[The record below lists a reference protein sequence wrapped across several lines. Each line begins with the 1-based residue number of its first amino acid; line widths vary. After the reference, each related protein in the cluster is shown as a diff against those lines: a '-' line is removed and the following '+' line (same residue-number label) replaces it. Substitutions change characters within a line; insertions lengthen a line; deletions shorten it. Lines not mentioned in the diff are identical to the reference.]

1 MAQDKTITINF
12 VPKGDDKLIK
22 AFQGLSAGQKRF
34 NKDVQKGSKQLGIFD
49 TQSKRNAKSLSS
61 MGNAFSVVRSKL
73 LLFNFAVGT
82 LGVKALAAFAKE
94 AAKVESMGRAFNTL
108 SGGVSNANIA
118 IGKLQVAT
126 NNTMSEFDLFQQANN
141 AMILGVSKNSDEMA
155 EMFDIAQRLG
165 RALGRDTASSV
176 ESLITGIGRQSRL
189 MLDNIGIIVKADEA
203 YEKYAEKLG
212 TTADKL
218 SDADKKTA
226 FLEATMESARTKV
239 ASLGA
244 EVFSSQDSFDAFS
257 STVSDLRVLVGEKL
271 KGAFT
276 GAMNAFVDFVNVNKD
291 ADVESALASRSVDVL
306 NLSIKRLKN
315 ELEPL
320 EKLLE
325 GNFGPETFVPTGT
338 EERVRVIK
346 EQIGD
351 LEVELSSVEA
361 SLFTMTHAFI
371 EASNVMGT
379 FAKNEAALET
389 LGLIRSEV
397 DFLSKSSLVE
407 FKENYSSVFDTINNS
422 TGEFY
427 ANLAMLSADNLS
439 REQISINMQEAR
451 MIESL
456 KNIDESSM
464 SFEEKKKQ
472 RKIIIDEFDK
482 KRDASKIKDF
492 ASNLKQ
498 TEGIMKAFGATEKE
512 IAIGKATIDGIVAI
526 QKAWTSAPFPANLP
540 AVAITTANT
549 VANVQ
554 AIKAQQYETG
564 GLVGGRRHSQGG
576 TMIEA
581 EQGEFVMS
589 RNAVNAVG
597 IEAMNRINQGG
608 GAGSVVI
615 NVSGNVM
622 SQDYVEGELADQLKT
637 AIRRGADIGVS

>member
-1 MAQDKTITINF
+1 
-12 VPKGDDKLIK
+12 
-22 AFQGLSAGQKRF
+22 
-34 NKDVQKGSKQLGIFD
+34 
-49 TQSKRNAKSLSS
+49 
-61 MGNAFSVVRSKL
+61 
-73 LLFNFAVGT
+73 
-82 LGVKALAAFAKE
+82 
-94 AAKVESMGRAFNTL
+94 
-108 SGGVSNANIA
+108 
-118 IGKLQVAT
+118 
-126 NNTMSEFDLFQQANN
+126 
-141 AMILGVSKNSDEMA
+141 
-155 EMFDIAQRLG
+155 
-165 RALGRDTASSV
+165 
-176 ESLITGIGRQSRL
+176 
-189 MLDNIGIIVKADEA
+189 
-203 YEKYAEKLG
+203 
-212 TTADKL
+212 
-218 SDADKKTA
+218 
-226 FLEATMESARTKV
+226 
-239 ASLGA
+239 
-244 EVFSSQDSFDAFS
+244 
-257 STVSDLRVLVGEKL
+257 
-271 KGAFT
+271 
-276 GAMNAFVDFVNVNKD
+276 
-291 ADVESALASRSVDVL
+291 
-306 NLSIKRLKN
+306 
-315 ELEPL
+315 
-320 EKLLE
+320 
-325 GNFGPETFVPTGT
+325 
-338 EERVRVIK
+338 
-346 EQIGD
+346 
-351 LEVELSSVEA
+351 
-361 SLFTMTHAFI
+361 
-371 EASNVMGT
+371 
-379 FAKNEAALET
+379 
-389 LGLIRSEV
+389 
-397 DFLSKSSLVE
+397 
-407 FKENYSSVFDTINNS
+407 SVFDTINNS